1 VATKSSKAKKMA
13 PKRDKEPAA
22 KKMSGSPTQTTPP
35 KQSSKPNITY
45 VYRKDAFNKVK
56 IA

>member
-1 VATKSSKAKKMA
+1 MATKSSKAKKMA

-22 KKMSGSPTQTTPP
+22 KKMRGSPTQTTPP